1 MRTVVTKRGQTV
13 IPASLRRKY
22 GIGGGTRLEWI
33 DTGETL
39 KVVPIPADVI
49 RELRGAAAGEAL
61 TQKLLEER
69 ERDAARE

>member
-61 TQKLLEER
+61 TRKLLEER

>member
-49 RELRGAAAGEAL
+49 QELRGAAAGEAL